1 MAPTRVGT
9 DAGAGLRGG
18 QHMLLIAHDEG
29 VERWDELLGK
39 TRLGQRMRFPY
50 VGMTDAVVS
59 LVRD

>member
-1 MAPTRVGT
+1 
-9 DAGAGLRGG
+9 
-18 QHMLLIAHDEG
+18 MLLIAHDEG